1 MVDSDNPKFEEYVQ
15 DALDLIEF
23 ANGPVDSTWG
33 ALRARM
39 GHPESFHMDFLSVGN
54 EQWETQYLDMKH
66 RYERFAQ
73 AIHAK
78 YPEIR
83 LLGTAGPFMECS
95 ITEDAWKFYRE
106 KAKENPDFSYACLLY
121 TSDAAD
127 E

>member
-1 MVDSDNPKFEEYVQ
+1 
-15 DALDLIEF
+15 
-23 ANGPVDSTWG
+23 
-33 ALRARM
+33 
-39 GHPESFHMDFLSVGN
+39 MDFLSVGN

-106 KAKENPDFSYACLLY
+106 KAKENPDLSYAVDEHYYVCLLY
-121 TSDAAD
+121 TSRCV
-127 E
+127 